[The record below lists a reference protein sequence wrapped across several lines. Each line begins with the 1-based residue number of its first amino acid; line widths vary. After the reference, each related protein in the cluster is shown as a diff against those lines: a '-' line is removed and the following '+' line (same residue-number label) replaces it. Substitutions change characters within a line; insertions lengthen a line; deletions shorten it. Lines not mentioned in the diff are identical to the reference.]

1 MPDVTQ
7 SQEQKWKIPIMA
19 SLREQILSALFNALM
34 AIPVKILRN
43 EALPEKVP
51 AGGLMILRDGDAG
64 EPETVLSPLSY
75 YWNHTA
81 TLEVIVQHAD
91 AARRDAL
98 MDALFQKIGA
108 VLATDQTLGELCDRV
123 TPLSPDTSSLAIE
136 GAASV
141 KAAIIPIE
149 LIYITDSPLG

>member
-1 MPDVTQ
+1 MT
-7 SQEQKWKIPIMA
+7 A
-19 SLREQILSALFNALM
+19 RETILLALLTRLQTISGA
-34 AIPVKILRN
+34 KILRN

-51 AGGLMILRDGDAG
+51 ANGLLILRDGDPG
-64 EPETVLSPLSY
+64 EPEATLSPLSY

-81 TLEVIVQHAD
+81 TLEVIVQHAE

-98 MDALFQKIGA
+98 LDELFRKIA
-108 VLATDQTLGELCDRV
+108 DILAEDQTLGGLCDRV

-141 KAAIIPIE
+141 KAAIVPVE
-149 LIYITDSPLG
+149 LIYATDSQLG